1 MIGAAKKDK
10 VRWTTSDI
18 ELLSQDEGK
27 RYEIIDGELFVTRSP
42 HWNHQRTIDNICLE
56 LNIWSRSSSMGEARS
71 TPGIIFSDVDNVV
84 PDVVWISKE
93 KLATLL
99 DDGGHLTGAPELV
112 IEVLSP
118 GKLSERR
125 DKEAKLKL
133 YSSQGVTEYW
143 IVNWQLKTMEVYRR
157 ENLRL
162 KLVATL
168 LNNDELTS
176 PLLPDFNCD
185 IRRFFI

>member
-1 MIGAAKKDK
+1 MISQTTDRQI
-10 VRWTTSDI
+10 RWTTSDI

-56 LNIWSRSSSMGEARS
+56 LNIWSRSSGLGEARS
-71 TPGIIFSDVDNVV
+71 TPGIIFSETDNVV

-93 KLATLL
+93 KLAALL

-118 GKLSERR
+118 GKLNQRR
-125 DKEAKLKL
+125 DK
-133 YSSQGVTEYW
+133 
-143 IVNWQLKTMEVYRR
+143 
-157 ENLRL
+157 
-162 KLVATL
+162 
-168 LNNDELTS
+168 
-176 PLLPDFNCD
+176 
-185 IRRFFI
+185 